1 MDDDVSGRKS
11 VVSRNAPAYRPGVF
25 SAKTRQVDRD
35 KYNSGTRIV
44 AKRETASP
52 EGVMDARGKSRVCSE
67 RYKRTKPAKVHPSI
81 AVADNVILVGASV
94 SRGISTE
101 DRSDFNSSGSSFEL
115 CRGTYRADNGR
126 AYNYEEYEALH

>member
-11 VVSRNAPAYRPGVF
+11 VLGSNTPAYRPGVF
-25 SAKTRQVDRD
+25 STKTRKVDRD
-35 KYNSGTRIV
+35 EYNSITGVV

-52 EGVMDARGKSRVCSE
+52 EGVMDACGESRVCSK
-67 RYKRTKPAKVHPSI
+67 RYKRTKSAKVHPSI
-81 AVADNVILVGASV
+81 AVADNVILVGTSV

-115 CRGTYRADNGR
+115 C
-126 AYNYEEYEALH
+126 